1 MVGLKA
7 TTPGDDGIS
16 ARTTPTPAG
25 AVSTVR
31 ERLLQP
37 RRRAVVGNHLA
48 FALTD
53 DAIQV
58 AVCSHFLGR
67 RRLIDVRKVYI
78 PRNFTDLEHRAQFV
92 AGTID
97 DLYHELGGRWTTVS
111 LTLSG
116 SETAFRGLVLPDLGR
131 KALAQALWFEAK
143 RQLPFPINDCH
154 YDYRRVAAVQDGST
168 RKTKVALLA
177 ATRRLVAEQMA
188 PFLGLHIEIDAV
200 YQAQDVIGRLLAGLP
215 GFDSSRNYCIIN
227 IERMRSEIA
236 YYRGCDLEFLHVIS
250 LGSNF
255 LANRRD
261 ETVFQY
267 FAETLVS
274 EIQNSLDFYSGQ
286 NTVSHANQVFIYG
299 DLSYSIDLIGRLSSR
314 FDFTFQK
321 FPVELLKLFEYDAG
335 AMESSLAVCLPVVA
349 AAVNRVALPDLL
361 PPENKAMLRS
371 RRFDRLSYAALAV
384 LAVLIAFIWI
394 QGKSDLS
401 DHQNKLM
408 AVNAEIEQFR
418 TSALYATYDSIKQQ
432 MAFDQAYLSRIKP
445 TPSYISGMLK
455 ELSTLTPN
463 EIRLYDFGLAKE
475 QPDRNGHLAG
485 VVRSSDTPPEVI
497 LAEFVERLH
506 RSPVFSQV
514 TVDSYQKKKDA
525 GVFSLFF
532 QLSFAGKV

>member
-1 MVGLKA
+1 MEGLNAKETRDNRSFA
-7 TTPGDDGIS
+7 L
-16 ARTTPTPAG
+16 TTPTPA
-25 AVSTVR
+25 AASSNLR
-31 ERLLQP
+31 ERLLRP
-37 RRRAVVGNHLA
+37 RRRAIVGNHLA

-53 DAIQV
+53 DAVQV

-78 PRNFTDLEHRAQFV
+78 PRNFADLEHRAQFV
-92 AGTID
+92 AGAID
-97 DLYHELGGRWTTVS
+97 DLHHELGGRWTTVS

-116 SETAFRGLVLPDLGR
+116 SETAFRSVVLPDLGR
-131 KALAQALWFEAK
+131 KSLAQALWFEAK
-143 RQLPFPINDCH
+143 RQLPFPITDCH
-154 YDYRRVAAVQDGST
+154 YDYRPVAAIQDGSV

-188 PFLGLHIEIDAV
+188 PFLGLRIEIDAV
-200 YQAQDVIGRLLAGLP
+200 YQAQDVIGRLLVGLP
-215 GFDSSRNYCIIN
+215 GFNSGRNYCIIN

-250 LGSNF
+250 LGSSF
-255 LANRRD
+255 LANRTD

-286 NTVSHANQVFIYG
+286 NTGSHANQVFIYG
-299 DLSYSIDLIGRLSSR
+299 DLSYSSDLIGRLSSR
-314 FDFTFQK
+314 FEFTFQK
-321 FPVELLKLFEYDAG
+321 FPVESLKQFEYSAG
-335 AMESSLAVCLPVVA
+335 ATGSSMAVCLPVVA
-349 AAVNRVALPDLL
+349 AAVNQVALPDLL
-361 PPENKAMLRS
+361 PPENKAMIRS
-371 RRFDRLSYAALAV
+371 RRADRWFYTALAV
-384 LAVLIAFIWI
+384 LVIGLTSTLI
-394 QGKSDLS
+394 QGKHNFSDN
-401 DHQNKLM
+401 QIKLA
-408 AVNAEIEQFR
+408 AVNAELEQFR

-432 MAFDQAYLSRIKP
+432 MAFDQAYLSRITP
-445 TPSYISGMLK
+445 TPSYISAMLK
-455 ELSTLTPN
+455 ELSALTPS
-463 EIRLYDFGLAKE
+463 EIRLYDFGLTKE
-475 QPDRNGHLAG
+475 QPDKNGHLAG